1 MGRPLK
7 GRESQKTCLEN
18 ERSFYEA
25 KASIM
30 NLEDSLVDKGTF
42 CSGIRGK
49 IRDSPNLF
57 FSL

>member
-25 KASIM
+25 IASIM
-30 NLEDSLVDKGTF
+30 YLEESLVDKGMTY
-42 CSGIRGK
+42 SGIRGK

-57 FSL
+57 LSL